1 MSKCRG
7 EPTPA
12 VHTGMASTPHTAA
25 GPNAIQVDLVE
36 GFPPLFPKYSSG
48 KHTITELHIGKNLW
62 RSPTPCY
69 SSSLQWA
76 AAGART
82 AAQGRSSTA
91 WPSPSVLLHLVVTV
105 SADATTEVFLP
116 TSKVSELCIP
126 PLGMACRYF
135 RAWKKSSGLTSS
147 PGRPCGCAV
156 RCDRL

>member
-1 MSKCRG
+1 MQYRLTSSR
-7 EPTPA
+7 
-12 VHTGMASTPHTAA
+12 VFLH
-25 GPNAIQVDLVE
+25 
-36 GFPPLFPKYSSG
+36 FPPNIALEITQSQNYILERTSG
-48 KHTITELHIGKNLW
+48 D
-62 RSPTPCY
+62 PTPCY
-69 SSSLQWA
+69 SSFLQWA

-82 AAQGRSSTA
+82 AAQGRSSTP
-91 WPSPSVLLHLVVTV
+91 WPSPSILLHLVVTV